1 MTFQREIYLRD
12 INVAEHFRGHFIQ
25 YNRQAGHR
33 HLSLVLRDNHSE
45 YMVAVRR
52 QATLSRRQGCVAE
65 YPAFSS

>member
-1 MTFQREIYLRD
+1 MRD
-12 INVAEHFRGHFIQ
+12 INAAEHSRGHFIQ

-45 YMVAVRR
+45 YMVAVGRE
-52 QATLSRRQGCVAE
+52 ATLIRRQGTICVAE